1 MIFQAGEDLSALV
14 LGQSDKGI
22 VGPGL
27 TLTIRTHPVIYL
39 VAVCRGPDCHPGT
52 SRATSS
58 TWEELLA
65 SHNGND
71 HLFAFVCSA
80 NTKTT
85 KLRTS
90 SFTLPSTDPETAPE
104 IKYPANAWDLIPDIN
119 GKAEVQSAPVSV
131 GKPDSGRFTRS
142 KSCQIIRE
150 SETDGLNENKLA
162 WKDKNLIGSRSF
174 HTVEE
179 YDALLERIRNFSIES
194 FEDYCPWEDVKSEQ
208 TNDLDENQNDRCIQ
222 RTNKDSPRKG
232 PGIKDGFVEE
242 FVQTDGTREMGW
254 RRKAVAKGLKTLD
267 VSTVEFPA
275 IARFKQRIHVE
286 GQIYSPGTYITPKF
300 GSYNARVT
308 PETQGKDGGENSVFS
323 PELLAAFEDCVQQLQ
338 DEEDNILRNMDGDSP
353 IDDGNGESSWSSIKH
368 EN

>member
-1 MIFQAGEDLSALV
+1 MGCISSKAIARTMSIREELNHGFQN
-14 LGQSDKGI
+14 
-22 VGPGL
+22 
-27 TLTIRTHPVIYL
+27 
-39 VAVCRGPDCHPGT
+39 
-52 SRATSS
+52 TSS

-65 SHNGND
+65 SHNGSD

-85 KLRTS
+85 KLRT
-90 SFTLPSTDPETAPE
+90 
-104 IKYPANAWDLIPDIN
+104 NIN

-150 SETDGLNENKLA
+150 TETHGLDENKLD

-208 TNDLDENQNDRCIQ
+208 TNDLDENQND
-222 RTNKDSPRKG
+222 
-232 PGIKDGFVEE
+232 
-242 FVQTDGTREMGW
+242 GTREMGW
-254 RRKAVAKGLKTLD
+254 KRKAVAKGLKTLD